1 MERQILKLELNGKV
15 REIVLGG
22 DELKQFKNKFQD
34 IGLENSIEEFIIN
47 DLGELLENELY
58 ETSSYNQLF
67 NY

>member
-58 ETSSYNQLF
+58 ETSHNQLF

>member
-58 ETSSYNQLF
+58 ETDNNQLF

>member
-15 REIVLGG
+15 REIALGG

-58 ETSSYNQLF
+58 ETSHNQLF

>member
-22 DELKQFKNKFQD
+22 DELKQFKSKFQD

>member
-34 IGLENSIEEFIIN
+34 IVN
-47 DLGELLENELY
+47 
-58 ETSSYNQLF
+58 SYN
-67 NY
+67 

>member
-1 MERQILKLELNGKV
+1 MDRQILKLELNGKV

-22 DELKQFKNKFQD
+22 DELKQFKTKFQS

-47 DLGELLENELY
+47 DLGGLLENELY
-58 ETSSYNQLF
+58 ETYNNQLF

>member
-58 ETSSYNQLF
+58 DNQSQLF

>member
-22 DELKQFKNKFQD
+22 DEWKQVKNKFQD

-58 ETSSYNQLF
+58 ETSHNQLF